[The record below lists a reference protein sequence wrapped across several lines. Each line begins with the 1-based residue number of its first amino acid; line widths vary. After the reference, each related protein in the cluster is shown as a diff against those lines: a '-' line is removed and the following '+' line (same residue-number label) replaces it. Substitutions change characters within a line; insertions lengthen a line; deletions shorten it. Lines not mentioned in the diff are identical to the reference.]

1 MAVLNYK
8 ELIRNTLSA
17 PKILAIDPN
26 NPQKKPNMKEDFF
39 IDQNVVCRNC
49 GDLNTCVKVA
59 IPYVLRYL
67 TNELA
72 AMNIRLSYTVK

>member
-8 ELIRNTLSA
+8 ELIKNTLITQKNLSVDA
-17 PKILAIDPN
+17 
-26 NPQKKPNMKEDFF
+26 QKKPNMKDEFF
-39 IDQNVVCRNC
+39 VDQNVVCKNC

>member
-8 ELIRNTLSA
+8 EMIKNSLNI
-17 PKILAIDPN
+17 PKNLALDAINGP
-26 NPQKKPNMKEDFF
+26 KKPNMKDEFF
-39 IDQNVVCRNC
+39 VDQNVVCKNC

>member
-1 MAVLNYK
+1 MIQKN
-8 ELIRNTLSA
+8 LSVDA
-17 PKILAIDPN
+17 N
-26 NPQKKPNMKEDFF
+26 NLQKKPNIKDEFF
-39 IDQNVVCRNC
+39 VDQNVVCKNC